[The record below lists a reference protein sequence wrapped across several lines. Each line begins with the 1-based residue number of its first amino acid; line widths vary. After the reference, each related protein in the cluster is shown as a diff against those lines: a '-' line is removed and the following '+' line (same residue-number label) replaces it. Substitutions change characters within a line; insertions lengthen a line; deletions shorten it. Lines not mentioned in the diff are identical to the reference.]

1 MRICLAFFALGCCLV
16 AEAHIGSPIVFLED
30 KAGEYPVR
38 VVIRPPNV
46 VPGLAEITVRVQEP
60 VQRVTVLPVFWRAGR
75 EGAPPPDLARL
86 VRGETNLYSAELW
99 LMTPGAYS
107 VDVTVEGARGKGTLA
122 VPVNSMATNT
132 RPMPRAQVIVLS
144 ALATVLFLGGLKIAG
159 AIFGESR
166 LEPGVLPTR
175 KDRRQGRAAMALTG
189 VVLSLLLFGGEK
201 WWEFEDRNYRNN
213 ALYKPLPVSAQVR
226 AEHDQPILKIKVDAS
241 ERRGR
246 WTPLIPDHGKLM
258 HLFLIRAGTPE
269 AFAHLHPVNRGGE
282 EFEAPLPPLPAGQY
296 HVYADVTHEDGFSET
311 LIATAEIP
319 PASLAMKRLW
329 LGDAAEPICSVA
341 TAQMLAANLFFPPD
355 PDDSWN
361 MGGGATALLPRRKD
375 LSQDA
380 ERLVADAGGGYKII
394 WENPES
400 MTRNLDASLRFKLL
414 TPDNQPAQ
422 IEPYMGMLGHA
433 VVRREDG
440 AVFAHIHPVGT
451 FSMAAQEFFVSGKL
465 PKRSRLPAESG
476 MLPEKQSLRGADLH
490 GSHTNRIGVGVAG
503 EISFPYAFP
512 EPGSYRF
519 WIQMKSQGT
528 VLTGVF
534 ETTVAATK

>member
-1 MRICLAFFALGCCLV
+1 MKTCLALFVLGCCCA
-16 AEAHIGSPIVFLED
+16 AEAHIGSPNVFLED

-60 VQRVTVLPVFWRAGR
+60 VQRITVLPVFWRAGR
-75 EGAPPPDLARL
+75 EGAPPPDVARL

-107 VDVTVEGARGKGTLA
+107 VDVTIEGSRGKGTLV

-132 RPMPRAQVIVLS
+132 RPMSRTHVILLS
-144 ALATVLFLGGLKIAG
+144 ALAAVLFLGGLKIAG

-166 LEPGVLPTR
+166 LDPGALPTR
-175 KDRRQGRAAMALTG
+175 KDRWRGRVAMALTA
-189 VVLSLLLFGGEK
+189 VVLSLLVFGGKK
-201 WWEFEDRNYRNN
+201 WWDFEDRNYRNN

-226 AEHDQPILKIKVDAS
+226 AEHDQPILKINVEAS

-258 HLFLIRAGTPE
+258 HLFLVHNGEPG
-269 AFAHLHPVNRGGE
+269 AFAHLHPVLRSE
-282 EFEAPLPPLPAGQY
+282 AEFEVPLPPLPAGQY
-296 HVYADVTHEDGFSET
+296 HGYADVTHEDGFSET

-329 LGDAAEPICSVA
+329 LGNSAEPICSAAV
-341 TAQMLAANLFFPPD
+341 AQMLATNLFFPPD
-355 PDDSWN
+355 PDDSWQ
-361 MGGGATALLPRRKD
+361 MDSGASASSPQRKH

-380 ERLVADAGGGYKII
+380 ARQVADASGGYKMI

-400 MTRNLDASLRFKLL
+400 MTKNLDASLRFELL
-414 TPDNQPAQ
+414 TPDDQPAQ

-433 VVRREDG
+433 VVRRKDG
-440 AVFAHIHPVGT
+440 GVFAHIHPVGT
-451 FSMAAQEFFVSGKL
+451 FSMAAQQFFVNGKP
-465 PKRSRLPAESG
+465 PKHSALPAQPGLLEQSS
-476 MLPEKQSLRGADLH
+476 LAPELH
-490 GSHTNRIGVGVAG
+490 GSHTNRAGVGVAG

-519 WIQMKSQGT
+519 WIQMKSQGRI
-528 VLTGVF
+528 LTGVF
-534 ETTVAATK
+534 DTTVTAMKR